1 MSEETLDGPIPAASV
16 VVVSG
21 GSRGLGL
28 AIVTDALAH
37 GARVAAFART
47 VTPELEKLAA
57 ERPEDVHVGSVDVT
71 DAAAVTR
78 FVRTAADRLGPVDAL
93 VNNAAVGQDS
103 LHVHTS
109 PARIAE
115 IIATNLTAPLLVTR
129 TVLRQILAR
138 GGRGRV
144 VMVTSICAQRGYSG
158 LVAYS
163 ATKGGLDAATRTLAR
178 EMHGRVLVN
187 SVAPGFFASEMSA
200 VLGQQELETIVRRTP
215 SGRLVEPDN
224 IVPVVRTLLFED
236 TNLNGQVIT
245 VDGGSG
251 I

>member
-1 MSEETLDGPIPAASV
+1 MSDPSTPIGPASV

-28 AIVTDALAH
+28 AIVTDILDR
-37 GARVAAFART
+37 GAKVAAFART
-47 VTPELEKLAA
+47 VTPELQKLADDNP
-57 ERPEDVHVGSVDVT
+57 ERVHVASVDVN
-71 DAAAVTR
+71 DHKALAAFIKDTE
-78 FVRTAADRLGPVDAL
+78 AALGPVDAL
-93 VNNAAVGQDS
+93 VNNAAVGQDAM
-103 LHVHTS
+103 HIHMS
-109 PARIAE
+109 PQQIAD
-115 IIATNLTAPLLVTR
+115 IIATNLTSPLVLTR
-129 TVLRQILAR
+129 AVLRRMMAR

-144 VMVTSICAQRGYSG
+144 VMVTSVCAQRGYSG

-163 ATKGGLDAATRTLAR
+163 ATKGGLDSAMRTLAR

-187 SVAPGFFASEMSA
+187 SVAPGFFASEMSS
-200 VLGQQELETIVRRTP
+200 VLGDQQLETIARRTP
-215 SGRLVEPDN
+215 SGRMVEPDN

-245 VDGGSG
+245 IDGGGS